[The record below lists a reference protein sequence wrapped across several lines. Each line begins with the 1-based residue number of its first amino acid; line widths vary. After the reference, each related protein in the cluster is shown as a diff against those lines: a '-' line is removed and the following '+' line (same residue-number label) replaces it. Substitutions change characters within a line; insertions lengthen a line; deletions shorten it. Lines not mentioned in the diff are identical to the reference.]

1 MNEFT
6 SDQGKPLE
14 VVLVTAASLA
24 FPIALYKINPDEYIA
39 LWMECT
45 HKGCEV
51 NAQPNYLVCPC
62 HGSEYDAKG
71 NVVEGPAETNLKTF
85 NITTD
90 HEYIYAIYKNLNP
103 LLLLILMGI
112 GASVM
117 AQRVNNDTTAIQM
130 NMDAVYNRPFLQ
142 AGSFPVALGG
152 YIEAHAQYFVTDG
165 ITEGVSFK
173 IPRITLFISSTIKER
188 IKFLSE
194 IEFEEGTK
202 EINIEFAALDFELH
216 PVLNLRG
223 GIIMNPIGAFNQNHD
238 GPKWEFVDRPIMATT
253 IIPATFSNVGFGL
266 HGKTHQKQWV

>member
-1 MNEFT
+1 MNT
-6 SDQGKPLE
+6 S
-14 VVLVTAASLA
+14 
-24 FPIALYKINPDEYIA
+24 
-39 LWMECT
+39 
-45 HKGCEV
+45 
-51 NAQPNYLVCPC
+51 
-62 HGSEYDAKG
+62 
-71 NVVEGPAETNLKTF
+71 
-85 NITTD
+85 TT
-90 HEYIYAIYKNLNP
+90 IYKNLNP

-142 AGSFPVALGG
+142 TGSFPVALGG

-173 IPRITLFISSTIKER
+173 IPRMTLFISSTIKER

-223 GIIMNPIGAFNQNHD
+223 GIIINPIGAFNQNHD

-266 HGKTHQKQWV
+266 HGKPHQKQWV